1 MFRIK
6 TIMALLLLHC
16 LCATAQQSEPYRP
29 QFHFSPKAN
38 WTNDPNGLFY
48 KDGTYHLYFQYYPND
63 TKWGPMHWGHA
74 TSKDL
79 VHWTEQ
85 KIALY
90 PDSLGYIFS
99 GSTVIDKNNTSG
111 FGKNAVVAIF
121 TYHDPVGEK
130 ARRNNYQTQGIAYS
144 NDNGFTWTKYTGN
157 PVLKNPGI
165 VDFRDPKVSWY
176 EQDKKWVMTLATKDR
191 ITFFSSPDLKS
202 WEKESEFGEKTGA
215 HGGVWECPDLFPL
228 TYNGKTIWVLLVSI
242 NPGGPNGGSA
252 TQYFVGNFNG
262 KNFVPYDSVERWID
276 YGTDDYAGVTFFN
289 TGNRRLFMGWMN
301 NWQYADRV
309 PTSPWRG
316 AMTLP
321 RELGLKEVN
330 GKYYLASTPVKE
342 LDAIADKTATKIV
355 PNGHADHVMPAT
367 GLFKLQLE
375 NMSLGDISI
384 VLRNEK
390 NESIEFGYMKDK
402 NQYYVDRSK
411 SGPTEFEPGFAKTH
425 VAPRVAVSDMIN
437 LAVVV
442 DKASIELFA
451 DDGLTVMTEVFFPS
465 SYEWKIFIGTANSVI
480 IKQVKLTPLKK

>member
-6 TIMALLLLHC
+6 TIIALLLLHC

-202 WEKESEFGEKTGA
+202 WEKESEF
-215 HGGVWECPDLFPL
+215 
-228 TYNGKTIWVLLVSI
+228 
-242 NPGGPNGGSA
+242 
-252 TQYFVGNFNG
+252 
-262 KNFVPYDSVERWID
+262 
-276 YGTDDYAGVTFFN
+276 
-289 TGNRRLFMGWMN
+289 
-301 NWQYADRV
+301 
-309 PTSPWRG
+309 
-316 AMTLP
+316 
-321 RELGLKEVN
+321 
-330 GKYYLASTPVKE
+330 
-342 LDAIADKTATKIV
+342 
-355 PNGHADHVMPAT
+355 
-367 GLFKLQLE
+367 
-375 NMSLGDISI
+375 
-384 VLRNEK
+384 
-390 NESIEFGYMKDK
+390 
-402 NQYYVDRSK
+402 
-411 SGPTEFEPGFAKTH
+411 
-425 VAPRVAVSDMIN
+425 
-437 LAVVV
+437 
-442 DKASIELFA
+442 
-451 DDGLTVMTEVFFPS
+451 
-465 SYEWKIFIGTANSVI
+465 
-480 IKQVKLTPLKK
+480 